1 MKNIFSGLFS
11 FFSTP
16 WWVKITT
23 VEPKCIYYFGP
34 FDSEAEA
41 ERAKPGYIEDL
52 EQEGAQQI
60 TSILQ
65 QCAEPDLLTIESEE
79 SLRSSMM
86 MSV

>member
-23 VEPKCIYYFGP
+23 AEPNCIYYFGP
-34 FDSEAEA
+34 FNSEAEA
-41 ERAKPGYIEDL
+41 EQAKPGYIEDL
-52 EQEGAQQI
+52 EQEGAQNI
-60 TSILQ
+60 TSSLQ
-65 QCAEPDLLTIESEE
+65 QSAEPELLTIESEE